1 MKSRMML
8 TIATTM
14 LVVAVLARV
23 AAQDKYDLKV
33 PGGLAFS
40 DSGDTRTGP

>member
-14 LVVAVLARV
+14 LVIAVLARV
-23 AAQDKYDLKV
+23 AAQDRYDLKV
-33 PGGLAFS
+33 PGGPGVLRVQ
-40 DSGDTRTGP
+40 GI